1 MSETLE
7 IFNDDHSKALDHLD
21 RLSDALDAI
30 NDGAKADQVMDGLT
44 RFNNF
49 LEHALKVH
57 FRQEEEALF
66 PVLGRVIGTE
76 GGPIA
81 VMLEEHDEIEAAHAV
96 MTEELRKENPEL
108 NKVADAGRTIIAI
121 LEPHIHKEDRVLFP
135 MAMHHLS
142 KEQLA
147 EVDRLAK
154 QIH

>member
-1 MSETLE
+1 MSETLK
-7 IFNDDHSKALDHLD
+7 IFTDDHSKALDHLD

-30 NDGAKADQVMDGLT
+30 QDGAKVDQVRDGLT

-81 VMLEEHDEIEAAHAV
+81 VMLEEHDEIEAAHAA
-96 MTEELRKENPEL
+96 MTEELKKDSPDLSRI
-108 NKVADAGRTIIAI
+108 VDAGRTIIAI

-135 MAMHHLS
+135 MAMYHLD
-142 KEQLA
+142 KEQLD